1 MRDSLFCL
9 AFVTLTTACGPTAP
23 ATGTVEITS
32 ALLHSNPAPDDSL
45 RLDLELANGTEDTAY
60 VIDRVRSAFFDAATG
75 TTRLW
80 LHDQPC
86 KGDLNDAHY
95 VMPSESKVAARSYRT
110 ITLDLPR
117 HYATVGPSGEVDLDG
132 LPVATAAH
140 VVVEIAWSDVR
151 FDLTAAEG
159 MNVCMADA
167 IIARERGI
175 ATATATRTP

>member
-1 MRDSLFCL
+1 MRTLLFGFAL
-9 AFVTLTTACGPTAP
+9 VVLTAACGPTAP

-32 ALLHSNPAPDDSL
+32 ALLTDPGNVDAL
-45 RLDLELANGTEDTAY
+45 RLDLELANGTADTAY
-60 VIDRVRSAFFDAATG
+60 VIDRVRSVFHDAATS

-95 VMPSESKVAARSYRT
+95 VTPTETKLEARSYRT
-110 ITLDLPR
+110 ITLELPA
-117 HYATVGPSGEVDLDG
+117 HYGTVGPTGEVDVDG

-140 VVVEIAWSDVR
+140 VVIEIAWSDVR
-151 FDLTAAEG
+151 FDLTPAEG
-159 MNVCMADA
+159 MNACMADA

-175 ATATATRTP
+175 ATATATRAP

>member
-1 MRDSLFCL
+1 MRTLLFGL
-9 AFVTLTTACGPTAP
+9 AIAALTAACGTTAP
-23 ATGTVEITS
+23 ATGMVEITS
-32 ALLHSNPAPDDSL
+32 ALLHRDPANVDAL
-45 RLDLELANGTEDTAY
+45 RLDVELANGTEDTAY
-60 VIDRVRSAFFDAATG
+60 VIDRVRSVFFDAGTG

-95 VMPSESKVAARSYRT
+95 VTPSETKLDARSYRT
-110 ITLDLPR
+110 ITLDLPD
-117 HYATVGPSGEVDLDG
+117 HYGTVGPTGEVDVDG
-132 LPVATAAH
+132 LPVATAAR